1 MFKKIISA
9 KVRNLLVA
17 VKFLALISPTQTLPG
32 REGFKNGI

>member
-17 VKFLALISPTQTLPG
+17 VKFLEL
-32 REGFKNGI
+32 FKRNRYQKFLAAFFP